1 MWRRGVAAARHDQVF
16 SPTDETARERPWLRP
31 TVVILAHQSESAV
44 GSGVTFGGPRIS
56 QKLSNKN
63 NATGASSM
71 TQPTALEQY
80 LLELINAER
89 AKVGAQPL
97 AFDGDLNESAEGH
110 SAWMIGTDVF
120 SHTGSGG
127 STATQ
132 RMTAAGYALTGSW
145 ATGENIAWATT
156 RSPAGLQ
163 DEVSLLH
170 TNLMNSSGHRANILN
185 ANFREVGLG
194 FEVGDYQGREAAFIT
209 ENFARAGTGSFL
221 TGVAFDDKDG
231 DKLYDPGEGL
241 GALKVTAIGAAGTF
255 TTTTMDAGG
264 YDLQLPAGAYKI
276 TFSGAGI
283 ADWARDVTIGSQNVK
298 LDLVDPAAAGGTQ
311 APVAGSPEPPPPTTT
326 TIAGNNSS
334 NTLTGTAGADVI
346 QGLGG
351 RDTLYGQGGNDRVEG
366 GSGNDSLYGGAGLD
380 QLLGGSG
387 YDSFVFN
394 TALDPVANVD
404 QILDFS
410 TIYDTIRLDDALFTA
425 LAGTGTLSSAAF
437 HTGVAAHDST
447 DRIIYDRGTGALT
460 YDADGTGAAAA
471 IKFAQLSSGLALASS
486 DFAII

>member
-1 MWRRGVAAARHDQVF
+1 
-16 SPTDETARERPWLRP
+16 LRP

-44 GSGVTFGGPRIS
+44 GSGVAFGGPRIS

-63 NATGASSM
+63 NVTGASSM
-71 TQPTALEQY
+71 SQPTALEQY

-97 AFDGDLNESAEGH
+97 AFDGDLNESADGH

-132 RMTAAGYALTGSW
+132 RITAAGYALTGSW

-156 RSPAGLQ
+156 RSPVGLQ

-194 FEVGDYQGREAAFIT
+194 LEVGDYQGREAAFIT
-209 ENFARAGTGSFL
+209 ENFARAGSGSFL

-231 DKLYDPGEGL
+231 DKFYDPGEGL
-241 GALKVTAIGAAGTF
+241 GAVKVTVVGTAGTF

-264 YDLQLPAGAYKI
+264 YDLQLPAGAYKV

-283 ADWARDVTIGSQNVK
+283 ADSTRDVTKGSQNVK

-311 APVAGSPEPPPPTTT
+311 PPPVASPAEPPPTPT
-326 TIAGNNSS
+326 TIAGNGYN
-334 NTLTGTAGADVI
+334 NTLTGTAGAEVI

-351 RDTLYGQGGNDRVEG
+351 RDTLYGQAGNDRLEG

-387 YDSFVFN
+387 SDSFVFN
-394 TALDPVANVD
+394 TALDAASNVD

-410 TIYDTIRLDDALFTA
+410 TVYDTIGLENAIFTA
-425 LAGTGTLSSAAF
+425 LTGTGTLSSSAF
-437 HTGVAAHDST
+437 HVGAAAHDVT
-447 DRIIYDRGTGALT
+447 DRVIYDRGTGALT
-460 YDADGTGAAAA
+460 YDADGTGATAA
-471 IKFAQLSSGLALASS
+471 IKFAQLSPGLALTAS
-486 DFAII
+486 DFIII